1 MIERSCQGLAD
12 IKLNYKKEYIFYPW
26 NYCVLLWKLFGP
38 VWLVWKNLPGF
49 DSMGN
54 YCCLSNGPQ
63 GKQPIW
69 WLPNDVKLPRHK
81 YDNKC
86 DSECDKTMDNCEG
99 KHAWI
104 DRIQN
109 FAPSVQCIDCA
120 NREKS
125 NKRMRETLK
134 LLLNPIILWN
144 KCLRL
149 NVTNII

>member
-1 MIERSCQGLAD
+1 MLDMIERSCQGLAD

-86 DSECDKTMDNCEG
+86 DSECDKTTDNCEG
-99 KHAWI
+99 THAPGLTTYKI
-104 DRIQN
+104 LL
-109 FAPSVQCIDCA
+109 PLYSVQTVQI
-120 NREKS
+120 EKS
-125 NKRMRETLK
+125 QTKECVKHWNYSPIK
-134 LLLNPIILWN
+134 LFCERTVWA
-144 KCLRL
+144 
-149 NVTNII
+149 